1 MEEMIDEDWLQD
13 LSADCPFYYQI
24 IEKHSVLEEKDI
36 NTHLLLKRC
45 TASLLKGEKMK
56 KKNSRTIMTTS
67 LFSEYT
73 EE

>member
-1 MEEMIDEDWLQD
+1 MEEMTDEDWLQD
-13 LSADCPFYYQI
+13 FHLSADCPFYYQI

-56 KKNSRTIMTTS
+56 EKKFKNNNDHEPF
-67 LFSEYT
+67 L
-73 EE
+73 